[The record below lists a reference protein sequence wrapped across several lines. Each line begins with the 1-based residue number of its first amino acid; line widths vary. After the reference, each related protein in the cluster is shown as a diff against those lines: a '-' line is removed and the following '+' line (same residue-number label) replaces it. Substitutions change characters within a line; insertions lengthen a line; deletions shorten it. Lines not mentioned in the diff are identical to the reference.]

1 MFLKTKAILFVSEGA
16 NNANN
21 KAKKVFKLCRLLLR
35 SLKENYAMYCNN
47 AGFSNQR
54 RDKDLPLRIA
64 ILKNIAFQQK
74 HAFCLRKAKDQ
85 IKL

>member
-54 RDKDLPLRIA
+54 RDKDLPLKIA
-64 ILKNIAFQQK
+64 IFKEHCISAEACILF
-74 HAFCLRKAKDQ
+74 AKS
-85 IKL
+85 KRPN